1 MTNIYFESVLMA
13 WSSII
18 SNKMRSLL
26 TMLGIIIGVAA
37 VIALMSIGYGVQSS
51 IESNISSL
59 GTNTITITPGTGRK
73 PGIRP
78 AAGSMQ
84 TLTYKDYE
92 AIKNLPNISYAAPLV
107 NTSYVVVNGNKNWTT
122 RIYGCTEDYAKL
134 SDLNVS
140 EGRFWT
146 AREYNERARVAVIGQ
161 TVATSLFGEES
172 PIGQKIR
179 INGDP
184 FTVIGLLEAKGY
196 SFMDQDDRILIP
208 FTTVQERMLHI
219 TYVNNIAISSENSS
233 DLSQIETDVTNLLRL
248 RHHIATGADDDFSIQ
263 NSQDLLKT
271 MESTTRTLTIFLG
284 SIAAI
289 SLLVGGIGIMNI
301 MLVSVT
307 ERTKEIGIRKALGAT
322 YEMII
327 VQFLIESV
335 TVSVAG
341 GLIGV
346 ILGIIISKI
355 IPYVSTLTTVL
366 TVTPILGSFLFSVL
380 IGLIFGIYPAQKA
393 AKLNPID
400 ALHYR
405 TDYFFIMS
413 DMLKFYRDQH

>member
-263 NSQDLLKT
+263 KSQDLLKT

-400 ALHYR
+400 ALHYE
-405 TDYFFIMS
+405 
-413 DMLKFYRDQH
+413 

>member
-208 FTTVQERMLHI
+208 FTTVQERMRHI

-400 ALHYR
+400 ALHYE
-405 TDYFFIMS
+405 
-413 DMLKFYRDQH
+413 